1 MTAMRLN
8 CQRVSVLTAG
18 VLCLVAAGT
27 ACAVPGYDQINVVGF
42 GNVETD
48 ADYIPHVVYF
58 ENGLASYEA
67 LLAQAVAARS
77 YAFYRMETGG
87 QINNG
92 TIDQVYFRNNAG
104 LPSSIHFNA
113 AADTEGVVISFAD
126 IQVAAFYVAG
136 AIPSGPTARPNP
148 GDPDPTSTEQW
159 VTYPLYDGLEG
170 NNNIGTP
177 LGFQGSPSNPFY
189 RNRGAMSQNGSDFLS
204 DNSMHY
210 LDILRV
216 YYGAD
221 IQAEVAVSPGIG
233 TNSAGYGYRTLVDFD
248 NYSDR
253 SGNTFQGHEGTFGWS
268 PNYSGSTTDNIA
280 GSTAVRD
287 SAFSFTGGHAQRID
301 INYDE
306 SEGGDFLLR
315 HVSGAQLAGTSRAA
329 TQTANLLMQADGS
342 VGFWLRTLDDGL
354 QVSLAIDEPTTGD
367 RGLRQDVIADGQ
379 WHRYFWDLDNN
390 DEWEAWTGGGDGT
403 LTDRFTLDSIQ
414 LFGNTDATVWLD
426 EVFWDPTLNA
436 LQGDINRDGYVGIDD
451 LDLVL
456 ANWGAAPQLTLGQ
469 GDLNA
474 DGQIDHTDLAQV
486 LAHWSQGTPPA
497 GVIPEPT
504 SLALLLLG
512 TALAT
517 SRRRGTI
524 RR

>member
-1 MTAMRLN
+1 MIAMRLT
-8 CQRVSVLTAG
+8 CQRVSVLTWG
-18 VLCLVAAGT
+18 VLCLVTAAS
-27 ACAVPGYDQINVVGF
+27 AWAVPGYDQITVVGF
-42 GNVETD
+42 GDVETET
-48 ADYIPHVVYF
+48 DYIPHVVYF

-87 QINNG
+87 SINNG

-113 AADTEGVVISFAD
+113 AADTQGVVISYAD
-126 IQVAAFYVAG
+126 IQVAGFYVAG

-148 GDPDPTSTEQW
+148 GDPDPTSTQQW

-189 RNRGAMSQNGSDFLS
+189 RNRGAMSQNGSDYLS
-204 DNSMHY
+204 DHSMHY

-221 IQAEVAVSPGIG
+221 IQAEVAVSLGNG
-233 TNSAGYGYRTLVDFD
+233 TGSASYGYRTLVDFD
-248 NYSDR
+248 NYSDTA
-253 SGNTFQGHEGTFGWS
+253 GNTFQGNEGTFGWS
-268 PNYSGSTTDNIA
+268 PNFSGSTTANIT

-287 SAFSFTGGHAQRID
+287 GTSAFTGGHSQRID

-315 HVSGAQLAGTSRAA
+315 HVSGAELAGTSRVA
-329 TQTANLLMQADGS
+329 TQTANLLMQTDGS

-367 RGLRQDVIADGQ
+367 RGLLQDVIADGQ
-379 WHRYFWDLDNN
+379 WHRYFWDLDN
-390 DEWEAWTGGGDGT
+390 DAEWEAWTGSGDSM
-403 LTDRFTLDSIQ
+403 LASRFSLDSIQ
-414 LFGNTDATVWLD
+414 ILGNSDATVWLD

-436 LQGDINRDGYVGIDD
+436 QQGDINRDGYVGIED

-456 ANWGAAPQLTLGQ
+456 AHWGPATQLSLGH

-474 DGQIDHTDLAQV
+474 DGFVNNADLSLV
-486 LAHWSQGTPPA
+486 LAHWNQGTPPP
-497 GVIPEPT
+497 GVVPEPA
-504 SLALLLLG
+504 SLALLVFG
-512 TALAT
+512 GALMIRQ
-517 SRRRGTI
+517 RR
-524 RR
+524 